1 MPERAATIR
10 RVSVVVAIDAGTTGV
25 RALAV
30 DASAHTVGLAYREFT
45 QHFPQPGWVEHAAAE
60 IAEAIRAVLCELVD
74 QLDEP
79 VIAVGITNQRE
90 TVVAWS
96 RSTGEPLHR
105 AIVWQDRRT
114 ADRCEQLVEQGHLEL
129 IRNRTGL
136 VADPYFS
143 ASKLEWFFT

>member
-1 MPERAATIR
+1 M
-10 RVSVVVAIDAGTTGV
+10 SVVVAIDAGTTGV

-45 QHFPQPGWVEHAAAE
+45 QHLPRPGWVEHDAAE
-60 IAEAIRAVLCELVD
+60 IAEAIREVLCELVD

-96 RSTGEPLHR
+96 RSTASAVPKRPLGR
-105 AIVWQDRRT
+105 ADDAAVDHQATIVWR
-114 ADRCEQLVEQGHLEL
+114 
-129 IRNRTGL
+129 
-136 VADPYFS
+136 S
-143 ASKLEWFFT
+143 